1 MSAYEVYAT
10 AWDDPHIVEELIPA
24 RGLQFSMPLSGHGE
38 CSFSATVEPGRSFW
52 RPSIAPAVSGV
63 LVARDGVPVWQGW
76 VTSERESDGR
86 TFEFSCV
93 EWGGFFERV
102 PAVAK
107 TYRGWNDHDLF
118 RDFISLAAAVKGQ
131 DPKIVM
137 GSTTGASTSDWT
149 INAWDDKRVAS
160 EFTDL
165 GNTEGGPEWYFGSA
179 GTLSNPQRVL
189 VLGDRLGDAD
199 ATTVLEFVEDT
210 EDAEAL
216 DAVPRITL
224 LGDLFPAGV
233 SVPAIGRRGGN
244 VIAKARTRETSSSA
258 TATVAFGA
266 GTEKAQIR
274 ASAQASRLLN
284 AGWPRLTK
292 SATYSDVSVQATLD
306 RHASADLA
314 ASAGIVTGY
323 SLVTL
328 DGEPDWTQVP
338 RGSTVRVI
346 LDTDVY
352 GSERPVG
359 GDNGFTSRLLG
370 LTVNVDDDGP
380 AQVQWDTATVLDDL

>member
-1 MSAYEVYAT
+1 VAQYEVYAT
-10 AWDDPHIVEELIPA
+10 AWNDPHVVEELIPA

-38 CSFSATVEPGRSFW
+38 CSFSATVEPGSSFW

-107 TYRGWNDHDLF
+107 VRSGWNDHAIF
-118 RDFISLAAAVKGQ
+118 RDLITTASAIQGQ
-131 DPKIVM
+131 DPKIVL
-137 GSTTGASTSDWT
+137 GSTSGASASDWT
-149 INAWDDKRVAS
+149 INAWDDKWVAS

-165 GNTEGGPEWYFGSA
+165 GNADGGPEWYFGSA
-179 GTLSNPQRVL
+179 GTLDNPQRVL
-189 VLGDRLGDAD
+189 VLGDRLGDTSANV
-199 ATTVLEFVEDT
+199 VLEYVEDT
-210 EDAEAL
+210 EDPANPYPAPHI
-216 DAVPRITL
+216 AL
-224 LGDLFPAGV
+224 LGNLFPAGT

-258 TATVAFGA
+258 TATIAYGA
-266 GTEKAQIR
+266 GSEKAQIR
-274 ASAQASRLLN
+274 ATAQANRLLN
-284 AGWPRLTK
+284 AGWPRITK
-292 SATYSDVSVQATLD
+292 SATYSDVSVQATLN

-380 AQVQWDTATVLDDL
+380 AQIQWDTATVLDDL